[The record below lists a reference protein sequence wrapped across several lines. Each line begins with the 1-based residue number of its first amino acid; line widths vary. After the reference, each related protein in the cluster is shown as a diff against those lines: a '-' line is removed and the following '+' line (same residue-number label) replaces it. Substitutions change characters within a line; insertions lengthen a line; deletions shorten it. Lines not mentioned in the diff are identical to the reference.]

1 MYALVHKNKV
11 ISGPRS
17 WNRAFF
23 EFILKR
29 KKIESGTI
37 PKNPTE
43 TLPYQ
48 IDAETYIMSATV
60 VKAELNPFIQHHR
73 GPLWEIQGDT
83 AIATYEAVD
92 TELEFAKSNYKNFL
106 AATRYEKE
114 VAGTTVTVQDREVS
128 VDTSREGKVAFYQH
142 YSVMGKD
149 DTVDW
154 KFSEGWLTLSK
165 TEFGIVVQAIT
176 DHVQSAFGWE
186 KEISEQ
192 IDGETVLEDL
202 VKYEEI
208 ISPKPESEVEEN
220 D

>member
-1 MYALVHKNKV
+1 MYALVHRNKV

-29 KKIESGTI
+29 KKIDSGSI

-48 IDAETYIMSATV
+48 IDADTCIMSATV
-60 VKAELNPFIQHHR
+60 IKEELNPFIQHYR
-73 GPLWEIQGDT
+73 GPLWKIQGNI
-83 AIATYEAVD
+83 AIATYEVVD
-92 TELEFAKSNYKNFL
+92 TELEFAKINYKDFL
-106 AATRYEKE
+106 ADKRYEKE
-114 VAGTTVTVQDREVS
+114 VAGTTATAQDQEVS
-128 VDTSREGKVAFYQH
+128 VDTSREGKIAFYQR

-149 DTVDW
+149 DTVNW
-154 KFSEGWLTLSK
+154 KFVEGWLTLSK
-165 TEFGIVVQAIT
+165 TEFGQIVQAIT
-176 DHVQSAFGWE
+176 NHVESAFDWE
-186 KEISEQ
+186 KGISDQ
-192 IDGETVLEDL
+192 IDAETALEDL